1 MAVDNKIIYKEIKKI
16 NENLETLV
24 AIYKNV
30 LDSIVPSAKPTRAE
44 DAAIKRKDEIISKDE
59 FLKVLEE

>member
-24 AIYKNV
+24 AIFLIPLSLPQNR
-30 LDSIVPSAKPTRAE
+30 PEQRTRQ
-44 DAAIKRKDEIISKDE
+44 
-59 FLKVLEE
+59 